1 MERYEKLYEYKNLY
15 KEKRNNS
22 EKELENKNSFKPK
35 LNDNSEIK
43 ESFIERLQQYENQS
57 KEHLNK
63 IKQNIEE
70 EINQLTKPDLYNN
83 IGSINIETINSKNNP
98 YSNL

>member
-22 EKELENKNSFKPK
+22 EKDLENKYSFKPK

-43 ESFIERLQQYENQS
+43 ERFIEKLQQYENQS
-57 KEHLNK
+57 K
-63 IKQNIEE
+63 
-70 EINQLTKPDLYNN
+70 
-83 IGSINIETINSKNNP
+83 
-98 YSNL
+98 